1 MTSVVTKKK
10 AVRNKIRLTP
20 GEKVFE
26 VFNYTLITI
35 LALSCVLP
43 FIHLLAVSFSS
54 SAAAVQGRVG
64 LWPVEFTLASYEF
77 AFGRTNLLN
86 AIWVSVQRVGLG
98 VPITMV
104 LTILAAYP
112 LSKTD
117 REVPGRSII
126 SWFFVLTMFIG
137 AGLIPFFLVVSATGL
152 RNTMWALVIPGAIS
166 AFHLTILLNVFRQ
179 IPREFEESAVMDGA
193 SQFRILWQ
201 IYVPLSMATLAALIL
216 FNAVGHWNAWFDGM
230 IFMDRRVDFPMQTY
244 LRTTII
250 DRDFTLIDIDE
261 FLLMMQINTRTFNA
275 AQIMLGTIPI
285 LLVYPFLQRY
295 FVKGMTLGGLK
306 G

>member
-1 MTSVVTKKK
+1 MTSVLTKKK
-10 AVRNKIRLTP
+10 AVRNKIRLTT

-43 FIHLLAVSFSS
+43 FIHLMAVSFSS
-54 SAAAVQGRVG
+54 SAAAIQGRVG
-64 LWPVEFTLASYEF
+64 IWPVEFTLASYEF
-77 AFGRTNLLN
+77 AFGRTNLVN
-86 AIWVSVQRVGLG
+86 AIWVSIQRVGLG

-117 REVPGRSII
+117 RELPGRSII
-126 SWFFVLTMFIG
+126 SWFFVITMFIS

-152 RNTMWALVIPGAIS
+152 RNTMWALVIPGAVT

-201 IYVPLSMATLAALIL
+201 IYVPLSMATLAALVL
-216 FNAVGHWNAWFDGM
+216 FNAVGHWNEWFHGM

-244 LRTTII
+244 LRTTLI
-250 DRDFTLIDIDE
+250 DRDFTLINPE
-261 FLLMMQINTRTFNA
+261 ELLLMMQINTRTFNA